1 MIRILDQWSG
11 KFEVDGKIYNDLY
24 DFEYEDGEEF
34 HIKLLAKRREVRD
47 VEKEIQMRQRLL

>member
-47 VEKEIQMRQRLL
+47 VEKEIQMR